1 MATTIKDI
9 AAALGCSP
17 STVSRALHDHPQ
29 INEGT
34 KRAVRVMAKKM
45 NFQINQV
52 AAGLRKHKTFCIGV
66 IVPNISNY
74 FFSATLSGIQEVA
87 SNRQYQVLICQ
98 TNESVQEEERYVR
111 ALSAGRVDGILLSV
125 SQSTKK
131 YLHLTDLLQQKIPL
145 VLFDRTTDK
154 LDVFKVEAEDY
165 QGAYRAAE
173 HLIDKG
179 CKKIAMLAGP
189 ENLINSQNRLKGYKD
204 ALKEHGLGVSNSL
217 IKVCDFDKSKAK
229 EATIQLFSTT
239 HDIDGVF
246 AVNDEIAVECIL
258 TLKSMGLK
266 VPQQVSV
273 VGFGNYPIAQIVEPS
288 LSTVSHN
295 PYLIGYKAAQN
306 IMGQIHEEHGAAVN
320 DSMRELVGSE
330 LIVRDSTNR

>member
-66 IVPNISNY
+66 IVPSISNY
-74 FFSATLSGIQEVA
+74 FFSSTLSGIQEVA
-87 SNRQYQVLICQ
+87 SKRQYQVLICQ
-98 TNESVQEEERYVR
+98 TNESEEEEERYIR

-125 SQSTKK
+125 SKATKK
-131 YLHLTDLLQQKIPL
+131 YRHLTDLIQQKIPL

-165 QGAYRAAE
+165 TGGYRAVE

-179 CKKIAMLAGP
+179 CRKIAVLAGP
-189 ENLINSQNRLKGYKD
+189 ENLINSQNRLRGYKD
-204 ALKEHGLGVSNSL
+204 ALKDHELPLNKAL
-217 IKVCDFDKSKAK
+217 IRVCDFSRSKAR
-229 EATIQLFSTT
+229 EETIELFST
-239 HDIDGVF
+239 HPDVDGVF
-246 AVNDEIAVECIL
+246 AVNDELAVESIL
-258 TLKSMGLK
+258 TLKSLGFK

-273 VGFGNYPIAQIVEPS
+273 VGFGNYPIAQIVDPP
-288 LSTVSHN
+288 LSTISHN

-306 IMGQIHEEHGAAVN
+306 IMGQIHEEHGV
-320 DSMRELVGSE
+320 SPGGEIRELIASE

>member
-45 NFQINQV
+45 NFRINQV

-66 IVPNISNY
+66 IVPSISNY
-74 FFSATLSGIQEVA
+74 FFSSTLSGIQEVA
-87 SNRQYQVLICQ
+87 SNRQYQVLVCQ
-98 TNESVQEEERYVR
+98 TNESVQEEERYIR

-131 YLHLTDLLQQKIPL
+131 YAHLTELTQQKIPL

-165 QGAYRAAE
+165 LGAFRAVE
-173 HLIDKG
+173 HLIEKG
-179 CKKIAMLAGP
+179 CRKIAVLAGP

-204 ALKEHGLGVSNSL
+204 ALRENGLGVSNTL
-217 IKVCDFDKSKAK
+217 IKVCDFDKPKAK
-229 EATIQLFSTT
+229 EGTIELMSG
-239 HDIDGVF
+239 HPDIDGIF
-246 AVNDEIAVECIL
+246 AVNDEMAVECIL
-258 TLKSMGLK
+258 TLKSMGFK

-273 VGFGNYPIAQIVEPS
+273 VGFGNYPIAQIVEPN
-288 LSTVSHN
+288 LSTISHN

-306 IMGQIHEEHGAAVN
+306 IMGQIHEEHDTAVDN
-320 DSMRELVGSE
+320 SMRELVESE
-330 LIVRDSTNR
+330 LIVRGSTNR